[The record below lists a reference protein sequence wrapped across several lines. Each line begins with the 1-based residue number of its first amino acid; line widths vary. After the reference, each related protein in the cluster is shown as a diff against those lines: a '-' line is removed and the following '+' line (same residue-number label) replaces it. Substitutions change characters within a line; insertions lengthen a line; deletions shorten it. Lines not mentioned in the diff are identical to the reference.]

1 MSNDTTDLR
10 FFVTL
15 AESGTLAE
23 AARRI
28 DVTASAVS
36 QRLRQLE
43 QRLGVHL
50 IHRSTRRFSL
60 TDEGELFYT
69 KARSLLA
76 ELDALIDSLRAR
88 SGQVAGTLHV
98 RGPLGFGR
106 QHLAAALADFHTQHP
121 KLVASLTLSDVLPAA
136 DADRFDMIVHI
147 GDLPDSS
154 MIAYPIA
161 PNARLV
167 CASPAYLAGQ
177 SGAPRRPEELASH
190 HCIVLRENE
199 EDVSLWRFRKGRT
212 EVAVRITPD
221 MSSNDGEVARAWALQ
236 GKGVIMRS
244 EWDVAGSLASG
255 RLVRLLADWRLPDAD
270 IVALLPQRHG
280 VSARVKLFL
289 AFLQARFQPVPPW
302 RKVAAGSADR
312 GRDGEAVAL
321 RPAQRPLVERGQL
334 AVAKA
339 KRP

>member
-10 FFVTL
+10 FFVRL

-23 AARRI
+23 AARRM

-43 QRLGVHL
+43 QRIGVHL
-50 IHRSTRRFSL
+50 IHRSTRRFNL

-69 KARSLLA
+69 KALGLLKQI
-76 ELDALIDSLRAR
+76 DALFDTLRAR
-88 SGQVAGTLHV
+88 TGEVAGTLNV

-106 QHLAAALADFHTQHP
+106 QFLSEALADFHTQHP
-121 KLVASLTLSDVLPAA
+121 KLLVSLTLSDVLPAA

-147 GDLPDSS
+147 GELSDSS
-154 MIAYPIA
+154 MVAYPIA
-161 PNARLV
+161 PNARVV

-177 SGAPRRPEELASH
+177 PPPRQPEELADH

-212 EVAVRITPD
+212 EVAVRIAPC
-221 MSSNDGEVARAWALQ
+221 MSSNDGEVTREWSLK

-244 EWDVAGSLASG
+244 EWDVAASLESG
-255 RLVRLLADWRLPDAD
+255 FLVRLLEDWHLPDAD
-270 IVALLPQRHG
+270 IVALIPQRHD

-289 AFLQARFQPVPPW
+289 IFLQMRFQPVPPW
-302 RKVAAGSADR
+302 RQSV
-312 GRDGEAVAL
+312 
-321 RPAQRPLVERGQL
+321 
-334 AVAKA
+334 
-339 KRP
+339 

>member
-1 MSNDTTDLR
+1 MSNDTIDLR

-50 IHRSTRRFSL
+50 IHRSTRRFSM
-60 TDEGELFYT
+60 TDEGELFYN
-69 KARSLLA
+69 KAVSLLT

-88 SGQVAGTLHV
+88 SGEVAGTLNV
-98 RGPLGFGR
+98 CGPLGFGR
-106 QHLAAALADFHTQHP
+106 KYLAAALADFHTQHP
-121 KLVASLTLSDVLPAA
+121 KLVVSLTLSDMLPAA

-147 GDLPDSS
+147 GDLTDSS

-161 PNARLV
+161 PNTRLV
-167 CASPAYLAGQ
+167 CTSPAYLAGHP
-177 SGAPRRPEELASH
+177 APSKPEELAGH
-190 HCIVLRENE
+190 QCIVLRENE
-199 EDVSLWRFRKGRT
+199 EDVSLWRFRKDRT
-212 EVAVRITPD
+212 EVAVRIAPS
-221 MSSNDGEVARAWALQ
+221 MSGNDGAVTREWALK
-236 GKGVIMRS
+236 GKGIIVRS
-244 EWDVAGSLASG
+244 EWDVADCLLSG
-255 RLVRLLADWRLPDAD
+255 RLVRLLEGWCLPDAD

-289 AFLQARFQPVPPW
+289 SFLQARFQPIPPW
-302 RKVAAGSADR
+302 RK
-312 GRDGEAVAL
+312 
-321 RPAQRPLVERGQL
+321 LV
-334 AVAKA
+334 
-339 KRP
+339 

>member
-15 AESGTLAE
+15 TESRTLAE
-23 AARRI
+23 AARRM

-43 QRLGVHL
+43 TRLGIQLVQ
-50 IHRSTRRFSL
+50 RSTRRFNL

-69 KARSLLA
+69 KAISLLA

-88 SGQVAGTLHV
+88 SGEVGGTLRV

-106 QHLAAALADFHTQHP
+106 HHLAAALADFHALHP
-121 KLVASLTLSDVLPAA
+121 KLVVALTLSDTPPAA
-136 DADRFDMIVHI
+136 DAERFDLIVHI
-147 GDLPDSS
+147 GDLFDSS

-161 PNARLV
+161 PNRRVL
-167 CASPAYLAGQ
+167 CAAPAYLAGH
-177 SGAPRRPEELASH
+177 APPQRPEELSAH
-190 HCIVLRENE
+190 QCIVLRENE
-199 EDVSLWRFRKGRT
+199 EDVSLWRFHQGQA
-212 EVAVRITPD
+212 EVALRIAPA
-221 MSSNDGEVARAWALQ
+221 MSSNDGDVTHQWALQ
-236 GKGVIMRS
+236 GKGIIVRS
-244 EWDVAGSLASG
+244 EWDVAESLAAG
-255 RLVRLLADWRLPDAD
+255 QLLSLLDGWRLPDAD

-302 RKVAAGSADR
+302 RKPGHAPSV
-312 GRDGEAVAL
+312 
-321 RPAQRPLVERGQL
+321 
-334 AVAKA
+334 
-339 KRP
+339 